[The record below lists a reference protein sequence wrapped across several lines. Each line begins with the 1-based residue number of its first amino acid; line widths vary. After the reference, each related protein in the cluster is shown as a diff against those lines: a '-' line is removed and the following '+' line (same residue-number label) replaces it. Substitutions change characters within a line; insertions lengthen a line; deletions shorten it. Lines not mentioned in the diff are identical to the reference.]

1 MKNFKHVFFFT
12 FSQKVRKK
20 GYIAA
25 TLLLSLLFLV
35 IPAGSMLIAEAVS
48 DDETPI
54 IKTKTVFVV
63 DNTDGNADY
72 SVLSPDGK
80 IAYQIAKNEESAL
93 ASAAKEPYAMVL
105 CVTED
110 ELVLLR
116 PEGSK
121 ASIKEAELLG
131 AQIEGMFSLILAQ
144 KAGLSSEQLLSLSV
158 PAEIINP
165 DKEESEEEQLEII
178 RQITSMIA
186 PVLTLFILYF
196 MVLLYGQSTAN
207 SAIMEKSS
215 KLMDTF
221 LLSVRP
227 ETMMLGKVC
236 ATALAGILQVFC
248 WLAGL
253 FGGFFLG
260 KALVLAI
267 YPESDM
273 FLIKLLSSLAEFS
286 KIISLPGLLVAMLVI
301 IAGFFLYCSLAAVG
315 GAMASKQE
323 DLAQTNY
330 IFTLTLVFSFLI
342 CIYQGDMYDIS
353 AAASGAD
360 WMCYFPFTA
369 LLVLPGKAMTGS
381 VSPVQCLLS
390 FGIIAATAVLVAM
403 LAGKVYRLTAFYK
416 GNPPKPTKVFEM
428 LKTKKR

>member
-12 FSQKVRKK
+12 LSQKVRKK
-20 GYIAA
+20 GYMAA
-25 TLLLSLLFLV
+25 TLLLSLLFLA
-35 IPAGSMLIAEAVS
+35 IPALSMVITEAVS
-48 DDETPI
+48 DKEAPV
-54 IKTKTVFVV
+54 IKTETVFVV
-63 DNTDGNADY
+63 DATAQDADY

-80 IAYQIAKNEESAL
+80 ITYQMAENEESAL
-93 ASAAKEPYAMVL
+93 AYAAKEPYALVL

-116 PEGSK
+116 PEGSE
-121 ASIKEAELLG
+121 ASMEEAELLG
-131 AQIEGMFSLILAQ
+131 TQIEGMFSLILAQ
-144 KAGLSSEQLLSLSV
+144 KAGLTPEQLIALSAPS
-158 PAEIINP
+158 EIIAP
-165 DKEESEEEQLEII
+165 DTEETEEEQLESMRAII
-178 RQITSMIA
+178 AMVA
-186 PVLTLFILYF
+186 PVLTLFIMYF

-236 ATALAGILQVFC
+236 ATALAGIIQVFC

-273 FLIKLLSSLAEFS
+273 LLIKLLSSLDELAS
-286 KIISLPGLLVAMLVI
+286 IISLPGILMAVLVI
-301 IAGFFLYCSLAAVG
+301 IAGFFLYCALAAVG

-330 IFTLTLVFSFLI
+330 IFSLTLVFSFLI

-353 AAASGAD
+353 TAASGAN

-369 LLVLPGKAMTGS
+369 ILTLPGKAIVGS
-381 VSPVQCLLS
+381 VSVPESALS
-390 FGIIAATAVLVAM
+390 LGIIAVTAVLVAM
-403 LAGKVYRLTAFYK
+403 LAGKIYRLMAFYK
-416 GNPPKPTKVFEM
+416 GNPPKPTKIFEM
-428 LKTKKR
+428 LRQNKK